1 MMVRRMFVV
10 LAATIVAGQEEHFL
24 HGSGTIAHL
33 STTRTMPLQVLAG
46 VFKVGAYQR
55 ESLKLDYSAVK
66 KLERAQASSQL
77 FRMKLNAC
85 FQSKVPQSLPPSMLF
100 DGTSESERDD
110 PHFGMVCQAD
120 MTVCLKHDAYLSV
133 LLQTVID
140 NPASDVIAV
149 MPGPAG
155 SVDYKQVRVKQHE
168 YISFEMAE
176 TPDKVCEK
184 IYQLSRLCHV
194 LKDEF
199 IGEQARIAATGIL
212 VNGKREDFELGAEV
226 VRSFLSEAKADPD
239 LCELF
244 DWQVPM
250 FVCYA
255 PIRTDLDACRS
266 DIELLRS
273 QMADMRSRDET
284 LRYFIRNALSEY
296 LADSWVSLKSST
308 ICVLENLYDYLNPQQ
323 TEDSE

>member
-1 MMVRRMFVV
+1 M
-10 LAATIVAGQEEHFL
+10 AEEEQLFRL
-24 HGSGTIAHL
+24 RGSGTIAHL
-33 STTRTMPLQVLAG
+33 STTRTMPLQVLAA

-55 ESLKLDYSAVK
+55 HSLELGYSDVK
-66 KLERAQASSQL
+66 KLERGKASLQR

-100 DGTSESERDD
+100 DGTSESKRGD
-110 PHFGMVCQAD
+110 PHVGMVCQAD

-155 SVDYKQVRVKQHE
+155 SADYKQVHVKQHE

-194 LKDEF
+194 LKEEF

-266 DIELLRS
+266 EIELLR
-273 QMADMRSRDET
+273 MEVADMRSRDKA
-284 LRYFIRNALSEY
+284 LRAELFNGLAAYMSDDYFHCK
-296 LADSWVSLKSST
+296 ADAMNDLNHL
-308 ICVLENLYDYLNPQQ
+308 CDYLDEDE
-323 TEDSE
+323 TE

>member
-1 MMVRRMFVV
+1 
-10 LAATIVAGQEEHFL
+10 
-24 HGSGTIAHL
+24 
-33 STTRTMPLQVLAG
+33 MPLQVFAG

-55 ESLKLDYSAVK
+55 EHLKLNESAVE
-66 KLERAQASSQL
+66 KLERGEASSQR
-77 FRMKLNAC
+77 FRMKLDAC

-100 DGTSESERDD
+100 TDGTSESERGD
-110 PHFGMVCQAD
+110 PHVGMVCQAD

-155 SVDYKQVRVKQHE
+155 SVDYKQVHVKQHE

-226 VRSFLSEAKADPD
+226 VRSFLSEAKADPE

-244 DWQVPM
+244 DWEVPM

-255 PIRTDLDACRS
+255 PVRTDLDASRS

-273 QMADMRSRDET
+273 QIQAEVADIRSRDQT
-284 LRYFIRNALSEY
+284 LREELRYAIRICMSDDDFYCDVETRDMLNAFCSYLSATQPAPEPSPWHS
-296 LADSWVSLKSST
+296 AGGET
-308 ICVLENLYDYLNPQQ
+308 
-323 TEDSE
+323 